1 MMLVMLAVGVMNVAW
16 MAVLAA
22 VMTLEKLQNGRRMAH
37 SVGVALIGI
46 GTGIVVSAF
55 SAGLH

>member
-22 VMTLEKLQNGRRMAH
+22 VMTLEKLQNGRRVAH
-37 SVGVALIGI
+37 GAGLALIGI
-46 GTGIVVSAF
+46 GTGIAVSAV